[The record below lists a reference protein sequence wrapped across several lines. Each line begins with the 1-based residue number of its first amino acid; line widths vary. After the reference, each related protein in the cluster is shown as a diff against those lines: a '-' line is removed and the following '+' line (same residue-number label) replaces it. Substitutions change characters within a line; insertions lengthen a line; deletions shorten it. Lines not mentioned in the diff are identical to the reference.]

1 MNNGA
6 YTIVSDVS
14 TIVSGLNTIVYE
26 SNTTV
31 YESNTTVYESN
42 TTVYGVSTI
51 VYGSNTTVYGVNTI
65 VYGANTTVYAVNTIV
80 YGANTTVYGAYTIV
94 YGWILFNTGPVSKV
108 FLPEETNYREETSGA
123 LLSRDGWCLFPV
135 SNQLQNTFPAQ
146 TAVESSRNIIL
157 HRLGDIQIGAFTV

>member
-14 TIVSGLNTIVYE
+14 TIVSGLNTIVYRAY
-26 SNTTV
+26 TTV
-31 YESNTTVYESN
+31 YDVSTIVYESD
-42 TTVYGVSTI
+42 TTVYGVS
-51 VYGSNTTVYGVNTI
+51 
-65 VYGANTTVYAVNTIV
+65 TIV

-94 YGWILFNTGPVSKV
+94 YGWILFNTGPGSKV

-123 LLSRDGWCLFPV
+123 LFSRDGWCLFPV
-135 SNQLQNTFPAQ
+135 GNQLQNTFPAQ

-157 HRLGDIQIGAFTV
+157 YRLGDIQIGAFTV